1 MTPVDLTSLTA
12 RPPGMQKDMTKR
24 GRNITRSI
32 RDGNRTRQEMM
43 EVMIRRSPQL
53 EGEAKQMEEEE
64 THHHHP
70 GEEEQINLV
79 VVIDRQV
86 H

>member
-1 MTPVDLTSLTA
+1 
-12 RPPGMQKDMTKR
+12 
-24 GRNITRSI
+24 
-32 RDGNRTRQEMM
+32 
-43 EVMIRRSPQL
+43 MIRRSPQL

-86 H
+86 KLMVILREMQS